1 LTFIENSNFRAFP
14 TTCST
19 CSATQEGV
27 TPGLK
32 PYEQHESVFGV
43 DFQINKTLAFEARWD
58 RRRLDHVIEDSA
70 LYNPN
75 IGETF
80 VINNPGQGV
89 GKTFAGF
96 WNFLYGCS
104 TSNPSACA
112 NFTDPVLTGGVPQI
126 CDPSS
131 GLCPP
136 ANLIPGA
143 RSYDGIELRL
153 NKSTAH
159 HWFGMFSYTYS
170 RLRGNYTGLTTTDV
184 ADGGGG
190 RNSPNN
196 SRSFDEPF
204 FQFNANGTSSS
215 GLLPTDRPN
224 AFKGYAYYQLP
235 WGKFSNKM
243 STDLGIFQYAYSGSP
258 LTSYADVGYAFPGA
272 FPVDIV
278 NRGKWVDV
286 TEDPVSGVIT
296 VGAPR
301 TYRTPWYTQT
311 DFNFQQNYKVSEQKV
326 ISFSATFANL
336 LGQRAV
342 TSYGQQ
348 IDSNITQSFMSPG
361 NTFIASQGFYANG
374 ERPYNVQSLLNQT
387 NLFGEGNTVNSQ
399 YGKPYL
405 FQAPRSLRLGVKFT
419 F

>member
-1 LTFIENSNFRAFP
+1 
-14 TTCST
+14 
-19 CSATQEGV
+19 
-27 TPGLK
+27 LK

-43 DFQINKTLAFEARWD
+43 DYQINKTLSFEARWD

-70 LYNPN
+70 LYNPA

-104 TSNPSACA
+104 ASNPTACA
-112 NFTDPVLTGGVPQI
+112 SYTAPSTGNVPEI
-126 CDPSS
+126 CDPNN

-136 ANLIPGA
+136 NNLIAGS
-143 RSYDGIELRL
+143 RSYDGVELRL
-153 NKSTAH
+153 TKGISQ

-170 RLRGNYTGLTTTDV
+170 ELRGNYTGLTSTDV

-190 RNSPNN
+190 RNAPNN
-196 SRSFDEPF
+196 SRSFDEPYF
-204 FQFNANGTSSS
+204 SFNANGGSSS

-224 AFKGYAYYQLP
+224 AFKGYAYYEMP
-235 WGKFSNKM
+235 WSKLSHKM
-243 STDLGIFQYAYSGSP
+243 TTDFGIFQYAYSGTP
-258 LTSYADVGYAFPGA
+258 QTSYLDVGYSSPGA
-272 FPVDIV
+272 WPVDIV

-286 TEDPVSGVIT
+286 TEDPTTGNIT
-296 VGAPR
+296 VGSPR
-301 TYRTPWYTQT
+301 TFRTPWYTQS
-311 DFNFQQNYKVSEQKV
+311 DFNLQQTYKISELKA
-326 ISFSATFANL
+326 ISFSATFANIL
-336 LGQRAV
+336 NQRSV

-348 IDSNITQSFMSPG
+348 IDSGATQSFISPNG
-361 NTFIASQGFYANG
+361 AFIASQGYYADS
-374 ERPYNVQSLLNQT
+374 ERPYNVASLLNQT
-387 NLFGEGNTVNSQ
+387 NLFGLGNTVNSQ

-405 FQAPRSLRLGVKFT
+405 YQAPRTLRLGVKFT

>member
-1 LTFIENSNFRAFP
+1 
-14 TTCST
+14 
-19 CSATQEGV
+19 
-27 TPGLK
+27 
-32 PYEQHESVFGV
+32 
-43 DFQINKTLAFEARWD
+43 
-58 RRRLDHVIEDSA
+58 
-70 LYNPN
+70 
-75 IGETF
+75 
-80 VINNPGQGV
+80 
-89 GKTFAGF
+89 
-96 WNFLYGCS
+96 
-104 TSNPSACA
+104 
-112 NFTDPVLTGGVPQI
+112 
-126 CDPSS
+126 
-131 GLCPP
+131 
-136 ANLIPGA
+136 
-143 RSYDGIELRL
+143 
-153 NKSTAH
+153 
-159 HWFGMFSYTYS
+159 MFSYTYS

-374 ERPYNVQSLLNQT
+374 ERPYNVQSLLNQP